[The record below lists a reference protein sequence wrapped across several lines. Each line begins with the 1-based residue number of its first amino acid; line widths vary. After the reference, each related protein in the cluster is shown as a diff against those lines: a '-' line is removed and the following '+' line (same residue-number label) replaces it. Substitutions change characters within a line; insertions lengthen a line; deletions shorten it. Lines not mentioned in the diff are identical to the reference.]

1 MGGRSQPEDEKRLR
15 GITPL
20 LIPEAIQDN
29 RRGMTARIYQRP
41 KNAMQSGKARLDQ
54 WILEFAPAQAKQADP
69 LMGWA
74 GSGDMQ
80 SQVQLKFPSCEDA
93 QAYARRYGIAASIHA
108 TPPRRLKIQAY
119 ADNFR

>member
-1 MGGRSQPEDEKRLR
+1 MS
-15 GITPL
+15 
-20 LIPEAIQDN
+20 
-29 RRGMTARIYQRP
+29 ARIYQRP
-41 KNAMQSGKARLDQ
+41 KNAMQSGKALLGQ
-54 WILEFAPAQAKQADP
+54 WILEFTPAEAKRPDP

-80 SQVQLKFPSCEDA
+80 QQVTLKFPTCDEA
-93 QAYARRYGIAASIHA
+93 KAYAAKYGIEAVVHA